1 MLSDQ
6 TNSYD
11 VYRVNE
17 PPKHY
22 LWCLPASKKAVSF
35 VSAALR
41 KCAVTNRQII
51 AKFDK
56 QKNTSGS
63 AYEICKVWDLKSD
76 LAFQIAKRFKDI
88 DAARFSDAPLM
99 SHNQYCVKKET
110 QHYIWGEAPQEET
123 LVDRVCAGAAF
134 LLCIAV
140 LMFLG

>member
-11 VYRVNE
+11 VHRVNE

-22 LWCLPASKKAVSF
+22 LWCLPTSKKAVSF

-41 KCAVTNRQII
+41 KCAVTHRQIV

-63 AYEICKVWDLKSD
+63 AYEICKVWDFESN

-99 SHNQYCVKKET
+99 SHNQYCVYKT
-110 QHYIWGEAPQEET
+110 TTHYRQRSPSLPDRLLRS
-123 LVDRVCAGAAF
+123 LVAAQQNLHSCNGGAA
-134 LLCIAV
+134 
-140 LMFLG
+140 